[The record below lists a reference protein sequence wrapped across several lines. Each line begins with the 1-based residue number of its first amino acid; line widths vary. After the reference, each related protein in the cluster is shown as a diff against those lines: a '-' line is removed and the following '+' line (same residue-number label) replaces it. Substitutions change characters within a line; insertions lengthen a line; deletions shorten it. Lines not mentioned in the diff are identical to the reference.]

1 MVFDDINNIFSNGD
15 QDMGFDNN
23 DGQLGERWSAFF
35 DRYTH
40 DPKLKADPNIS
51 SKIRHLQTCYS
62 IAVRG
67 NFAEGNARSAG
78 HLRAVDTDLPGHIVP
93 EQTTDNG
100 MW

>member
-1 MVFDDINNIFSNGD
+1 MVFDNISNIFSNGD
-15 QDMGFDNN
+15 QDMGFDNR
-23 DGQLGERWSAFF
+23 DGQLGQRWSAFF

-40 DPKLKADPNIS
+40 DPNIS
-51 SKIRHLQTCYS
+51 SKISHLRTCYS

-67 NFAEGNARSAG
+67 NIAGGNARSAS
-78 HLRAVDTDLPGHIVP
+78 HLHAVDTDLDGNIVT